1 MSAMSGLARVRVCGV
16 DEVAP
21 GSVRRF
27 EPEGS
32 PALAVV
38 RCDDGWHAVVDSC
51 SHEDYPL
58 SEGEVFADICEIE
71 CVRHGST
78 FSLADGEPQTLPA
91 TRPVKILPVEIIGSE
106 VWVGL
111 P

>member
-1 MSAMSGLARVRVCGV
+1 MSQVRLCDVE
-16 DEVAP
+16 DLEV

-27 EPEGS
+27 ELGGS
-32 PALAVV
+32 AIALV
-38 RCDDGWHAVVDSC
+38 RCQDGYHAVIDNC

-58 SEGEVFADICEIE
+58 SEGEVEPELCEIE

-78 FSLADGEPQTLPA
+78 FSLVDGEPQSLPA
-91 TRPVKILPVEIIGSE
+91 TQPVRIFPVIVKDGGIFVEG
-106 VWVGL
+106 

>member
-1 MSAMSGLARVRVCGV
+1 MTKVKLCRA
-16 DEVAP
+16 DEVEV

-27 EPEGS
+27 EPGDGA
-32 PALAVV
+32 PAVAVAN
-38 RCDDGWHAVVDSC
+38 CDDGLHAVVDNC

-58 SEGEVFADICEIE
+58 SEGEVFPDLCEIE

-78 FSLADGEPQTLPA
+78 FSLADGEPQSLPA
-91 TRPVKILPVEIIGSE
+91 VKPVRVLALEIVDGD
-106 VWVGL
+106 VWVEL